1 MEENVNMAGMRPE
14 FCSHSARVMSFK
26 SKKTLPKAS
35 CWPHPPLFPLTAEIL
50 ASAGYFHDLAD
61 NEPNWTTCWMCGESM
76 KGWAKDNDPWELHL
90 TWSPKCSFARIALLE
105 HQHDTKKPLW
115 SDLPGHSWGPTQEW
129 FLCGSTLIDA
139 GIANFCGSDGPWKH
153 EGKNGIP
160 TRVEL
165 APDFTSL
172 LTCSK
177 KVASLMSMTQPHVAI
192 AIEVSVHL
200 KKGAC
205 IFYTATQPAEN
216 PKKANVKPNKKPS
229 KAPDSGPSNSTKDLN
244 ANLLIVVINKVSVVI
259 EKSSCSKK
267 KPSST
272 ASSTPKT
279 GKRVLA
285 SSTSGTVTAANK
297 SLVDL
302 EHSIQHKP
310 SQASRKVQAPSNTPP
325 SPEPV
330 PEQIMSKLPV
340 ALAKSMC
347 LSQSTLKIA
356 TAPTSSNR
364 STSSNPANCPRTRA
378 SSNMSSTMEDP
389 ARLTLN

>member
-1 MEENVNMAGMRPE
+1 
-14 FCSHSARVMSFK
+14 MSFK

-115 SDLPGHSWGPTQEW
+115 SDFPGHSWGPTQEW